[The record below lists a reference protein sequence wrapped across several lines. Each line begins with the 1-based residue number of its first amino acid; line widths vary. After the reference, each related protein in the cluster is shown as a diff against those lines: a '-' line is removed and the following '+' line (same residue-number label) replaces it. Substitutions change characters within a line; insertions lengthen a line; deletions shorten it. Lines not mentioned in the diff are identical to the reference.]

1 MTVSRGNNSET
12 RKKKNEKDDRKQKF
26 RRERYLFIDKINKTK
41 TFKKKKNLKRK
52 LESFSS

>member
-1 MTVSRGNNSET
+1 MTVSRGNNSEK
-12 RKKKNEKDDRKQKF
+12 RKKNEKDDRKQKF

-41 TFKKKKNLKRK
+41 TFKKEENLKRK